1 MAVAFLVDRDR
12 GDDANAHLELDIGLD
27 HVGVHRGQHHLGL
40 QAGGGEGFIDVR
52 APGVADLV
60 GDDRVP
66 GQVMQRELATQF
78 QQRMCWRQHDA
89 VAPAVA
95 GQGDQLLVAGQR
107 LGRDADVGL
116 ARDQHLGHLLR
127 AALVQVQGHARPALA
142 EVAHRVWQRVA
153 RLRVGGG
160 DRQPPLLAAL
170 QLLARAPEAVGI
182 EQHALD
188 DRQQRLAGAG
198 QAQQTLARAHEQ
210 LDAELLL
217 ELAHLATDSRLR
229 SVQRGGHLGQ
239 VEAAAHRLAHR
250 SELLEVHLRV

>member
-1 MAVAFLVDRDR
+1 MA
-12 GDDANAHLELDIGLD
+12 
-27 HVGVHRGQHHLGL
+27 
-40 QAGGGEGFIDVR
+40 
-52 APGVADLV
+52 
-60 GDDRVP
+60 
-66 GQVMQRELATQF
+66 ATDS
-78 QQRMCWRQHDA
+78 R
-89 VAPAVA
+89 
-95 GQGDQLLVAGQR
+95 
-107 LGRDADVGL
+107 
-116 ARDQHLGHLLR
+116 
-127 AALVQVQGHARPALA
+127 
-142 EVAHRVWQRVA
+142 
-153 RLRVGGG
+153 
-160 DRQPPLLAAL
+160 LLAAL